1 MRNYD
6 RVNGLTPKGI
16 ERKRAHIVGGGIA
29 GLATAAFFVHDAHM
43 PGENITIYEAEA
55 VNGGCL
61 DAHWDPKAAAFKNR
75 GSRMFE
81 RRYECLSY
89 LMEKIPSIQTPGRTL
104 LDETYQANVDNPTR
118 AGLRLM
124 ERQGKKRSPTGPL
137 MSPTDGQKMLELMLT
152 PEEQLQGLTVGEW
165 FTPEMFTS
173 DFWYYWAYI
182 FALAP
187 QHSVIECRR
196 YLARFA
202 MYIGKPLLELSMI
215 IHTQYNEYDSLV
227 QPIEVWLKEKGVRFQ
242 METRVRD
249 IETENKGKE
258 TLATALVYDDAS
270 GHQRV
275 PLTRDDLVFLT
286 NGSMV
291 TNTTWGDNDTVATY
305 NRDTSDLGV
314 FDVWKKLAA
323 RDPKFGRP
331 EPFISNIDKSGFYT
345 FTITITGDPTFA
357 DFMSAKT
364 GVKPPLIKN
373 GCITIVDSNW
383 MITFFVYGK
392 KYYRNQPDDVDIV
405 HGYCL
410 FCMDKP
416 GNFIKKPARECTG
429 NEIFSE
435 LLYHCGLKDKIDQIL
450 KHAHVSIAAMPYITS
465 EFMPRRI
472 ADRPQV
478 IPDGCVNLAFIG
490 QYVETPADVSFTV
503 ESSVRTAMMAVWG
516 LTGLQKPQ
524 IPMYEP
530 LFDLRVIA
538 KSLEAAVG
546 SDALSLEILD
556 KIRTSIKGAS
566 IERLA
571 DAALKHIPEP
581 VVF

>member
-1 MRNYD
+1 MKNYY
-6 RVNGLTPKGI
+6 RINATRPKGI

-29 GLATAAFFVHDAHM
+29 GFATAAFLIDEAHM
-43 PGENITIYEAEA
+43 PGKNITIYESRA
-55 VNGGCL
+55 VPGGCL
-61 DAHWDPKAAAFKNR
+61 EAAWDPKSARYKNP

-81 RRYECLSY
+81 RRYECLFY
-89 LMEKIPSIQTPGRTL
+89 LLEKIPSIQTPGRTL
-104 LDETYQANVDNPTR
+104 LDETFQANVDNPTR
-118 AGLRLM
+118 SGLRLM
-124 ERQGKKRSPTGPL
+124 ERQGKRRSPTGPL
-137 MSPTDGQKMLELMLT
+137 MSAADGQKMLELMLT
-152 PEEQLQGLTVGEW
+152 PEEQLEGLSCAEW
-165 FTPEMFTS
+165 FTPAMFTS

-202 MYIGKPLLELSMI
+202 MYVGKPLLELSMI
-215 IHTQYNEYDSLV
+215 VHTQYNEYDSIIE
-227 QPIEVWLKEKGVRFQ
+227 PIEKWLKEKGVRFQ

-258 TLATALVYDDAS
+258 TFATALVYDGAS

-275 PLTRDDLVFLT
+275 SLTPDDLVFFT

-291 TNTTWGDNDTVATY
+291 LNNTYGDNDTIATY
-305 NRDTSDLGV
+305 NRDTTDLGL

-331 EPFISNIDKSGFYT
+331 EPFISDIDGSAFHT
-345 FTITITGDPTFA
+345 FTVTITGDSTFA
-357 DFMSAKT
+357 DYMSAKT
-364 GVKPPLIKN
+364 GVTPPLIKN

-392 KYYRNQPDDVDIV
+392 KYYRDQADDVDIA
-405 HGYCL
+405 HGYIL
-410 FCMDKP
+410 FCNDRP

-429 NEIFSE
+429 NEIWAE
-435 LLYHCGLKDKIDQIL
+435 VLYHCGLKDKIDQIT
-450 KHAHVSIAAMPYITS
+450 KHSYVSIAAMPYITS
-465 EFMPRRI
+465 QFMPRRI

-516 LTGLQKPQ
+516 LTGLEKPM

-530 LFDLRVIA
+530 LFDIRVIA
-538 KSLEAAVG
+538 KSLKMAAG
-546 SDALSLEILD
+546 TDTLSLEMLD
-556 KIRTSIKGAS
+556 KVKSSAGGSIARLLEGAVS
-566 IERLA
+566 HVP
-571 DAALKHIPEP
+571 DPD
-581 VVF
+581 VF

>member
-1 MRNYD
+1 MKNYD
-6 RVNGLTPKGI
+6 RINALPPKGI

-29 GLATAAFFVHDAHM
+29 GFATAAFLIDDAHM
-43 PGENITIYEAEA
+43 PGENITIYESA
-55 VNGGCL
+55 VMNGGCL
-61 DAHWDPKAAAFKNR
+61 DAHWDPKAEGYKNR

-81 RRYECLSY
+81 RRYECLFY
-89 LMEKIPSIQTPGRTL
+89 LMEKIPSTQTPGRTL
-104 LDETYQANVDNPTR
+104 LDETYQANVENPTR
-118 AGLRLM
+118 SGLRLM

-137 MSPTDGQKMLELMLT
+137 MSAADGQKMLELMLT
-152 PEEQLQGLTVGEW
+152 PEEQLEGLTVGDW
-165 FTPEMFTS
+165 FTPAMFTS

-215 IHTQYNEYDSLV
+215 IHTQYNEYDAIIA
-227 QPIEVWLKEKGVRFQ
+227 PMEVWLKEKGVRFQ
-242 METRVRD
+242 METSVRD
-249 IETENKGKE
+249 IETEDKGKE

-270 GHQRV
+270 GRQRI
-275 PLTRDDLVFLT
+275 PLTRDDLVFFT

-291 TNTTWGDNDTVATY
+291 TNTTWGENDTVATY
-305 NRDTSDLGV
+305 NRDITNLGL

-331 EPFISNIDKSGFYT
+331 EPFLSNIDQSGFYT

-364 GVKPPLIKN
+364 GVTPPLIKN

-405 HGYCL
+405 HGYIL
-410 FCMDKP
+410 FSHDRP

-435 LLYHCGLKDKIDQIL
+435 LLYHCGLEDKIDQIL
-450 KHAHVSIAAMPYITS
+450 EHSYVSIAAMPYITS
-465 EFMPRRI
+465 QFMPRRI
-472 ADRPQV
+472 ADRPKV

-490 QYVETPADVSFTV
+490 QFVETPADVSFTV

-516 LTGLQKPQ
+516 LTGLEKPM

-530 LFDLRVIA
+530 LFDVRVIA
-538 KSLEAAVG
+538 KSLKMATG
-546 SDALSLEILD
+546 SDTLNLETID
-556 KIRTSIKGAS
+556 KIRSSTGGSTG
-566 IERLA
+566 RLV
-571 DAALKHIPEP
+571 DAALSHIPDPE
-581 VVF
+581 VF

>member
-6 RVNGLTPKGI
+6 RINVLPPEGI
-16 ERKRAHIVGGGIA
+16 ERKRVHIIGGGIA
-29 GLATAAFFVHDAHM
+29 GLATAAFLVDDAHM
-43 PGENITIYEAEA
+43 PGENITIYESAA
-55 VNGGCL
+55 VNAGCL
-61 DAHWDPKAAAFKNR
+61 EAHWDPKAKGYKNP

-81 RRYECLSY
+81 RRYECLYY

-104 LDETYQANVDNPTR
+104 LDETYQANVENPTR
-118 AGLRLM
+118 SGLRLM

-137 MSPTDGQKMLELMLT
+137 MPAADGQKMLELMLT
-152 PEEQLQGLTVGEW
+152 PEEQLEGLTVGEW
-165 FTPEMFTS
+165 FSPEMFKS

-187 QHSVIECRR
+187 QHSLIECRR

-215 IHTQYNEYDSLV
+215 IHTQYNEYDSIVHPL
-227 QPIEVWLKEKGVRFQ
+227 EVWLKEKGVRFQ
-242 METRVRD
+242 METPVRD
-249 IETENKGKE
+249 IETEDKGKE
-258 TLATALVYDDAS
+258 TVATALVFGDAA
-270 GHQRV
+270 GRRRV
-275 PLTRDDLVFLT
+275 SLTRDDLVFFT

-291 TNTTWGDNDTVATY
+291 TNTTWGENDTVATY
-305 NRDTSDLGV
+305 NRDTTDLGL

-331 EPFISNIDKSGFYT
+331 EPFISDIEGSAFHT

-364 GVKPPLIKN
+364 GVTPPLIKN

-383 MITFFVYGK
+383 MITFFVYGN
-392 KYYRNQPDDVDIV
+392 KYYRNQPDDVDVV
-405 HGYCL
+405 HGYIL
-410 FCMDKP
+410 FTDRP

-435 LLYHCGLKDKIDQIL
+435 LLYHCGLENNKIKQIL
-450 KHAHVSIAAMPYITS
+450 EHSYVSIAAMPYITS
-465 EFMPRRI
+465 QFMPRRI
-472 ADRPQV
+472 ADRPNV
-478 IPDGCVNLAFIG
+478 IPEGCVNLAFIG
-490 QYVETPADVSFTV
+490 QFVETPADVSFTV

-516 LTGLQKPQ
+516 LTGLEKPM

-530 LFDLRVIA
+530 LFDVRVIA
-538 KSLEAAVG
+538 KSLKMAAA
-546 SDALSLEILD
+546 SDTLNLETLEKLKD
-556 KIRTSIKGAS
+556 AAPAS
-566 IERLA
+566 FAQLL
-571 DAALKHIPEP
+571 DAALGRLPEP
-581 VVF
+581 PL

>member
-6 RVNGLTPKGI
+6 RIDALPPAGI
-16 ERKRAHIVGGGIA
+16 ERKKAHIVGGGIA
-29 GLATAAFFVHDAHM
+29 GLATAAFLIDEAHM
-43 PGENITIYEAEA
+43 PGKNITVYESAA
-55 VNGGCL
+55 ANGGCL

-89 LMEKIPSIQTPGRTL
+89 LMEKIPSIQTPGLTL

-118 AGLRLM
+118 SGLRLM
-124 ERQGKKRSPTGPL
+124 EKQGKKRSPTGPL
-137 MSPTDGQKMLELMLT
+137 MSAADGQKMLELMLT
-152 PEEQLQGLTVGEW
+152 PEEQLEGLSVGEW
-165 FTPEMFTS
+165 FTPQMFTS

-187 QHSVIECRR
+187 QHSLIECRR

-202 MYIGKPLLELSMI
+202 MYVGKPLLELSMI
-215 IHTQYNEYDSLV
+215 IHTQYNEYDSIIHPL
-227 QPIEVWLKEKGVRFQ
+227 ETWLKGKGVRFQ
-242 METRVRD
+242 METSVRD
-249 IETENKGKE
+249 IETKNQGKE
-258 TLATALVYDDAS
+258 TLATALVYDDAA
-270 GHQRV
+270 GRQNI
-275 PLTRDDLVFLT
+275 PLTRDDLVFFT

-291 TNTTWGDNDTVATY
+291 QKSTWGDNKTVAQY
-305 NRDTSDLGV
+305 DRDTTDLGV

-331 EPFISNIDKSGFYT
+331 EPFISNIDKSAFLT
-345 FTITITGDPTFA
+345 FTATITGDSTFA
-357 DFMSAKT
+357 DYMSAKT
-364 GVKPPLIKN
+364 GVSPPLIKN

-392 KYYRNQPDDVDIV
+392 KYYRDQPDDVDIT
-405 HGYCL
+405 HGYIL
-410 FCMDKP
+410 FTMDRP

-450 KHAHVSIAAMPYITS
+450 KHTSVAIAAMPYITS
-465 EFMPRRI
+465 QFMPRHI

-490 QYVETPADVSFTV
+490 QFVETPADVVFTV

-516 LTGLQKPQ
+516 LTGLKKPQ

-530 LFDLRVIA
+530 LFDIRVIA
-538 KSLEAAVG
+538 KTLKMAAG
-546 SDALSLEILD
+546 TETLSLEMID
-556 KIRTSIKGAS
+556 KIRSATVGPTGK
-566 IERLA
+566 LL
-571 DAALKHIPEP
+571 DAALRHLPDP

>member
-6 RVNGLTPKGI
+6 RIHAMPPKDI
-16 ERKRAHIVGGGIA
+16 ERKKAHIVGGGIA
-29 GLATAAFFVHDAHM
+29 GLATAAFLVDEAHM
-43 PGENITIYEAEA
+43 PAKNITIYESAA
-55 VNGGCL
+55 ANGGCL
-61 DAHWDPKAAAFKNR
+61 DAHWDPKAAGYKNR

-89 LMEKIPSIQTPGRTL
+89 LMEKIPSIQTPGLTL
-104 LDETYQANVDNPTR
+104 LDETHQANVDHPTR
-118 AGLRLM
+118 SGLRLM
-124 ERQGKKRSPTGPL
+124 ERKGKKRSPTGPL
-137 MSPTDGQKMLELMLT
+137 MSAVDGQKMLELMLT

-165 FTPEMFTS
+165 FTPEMFKS

-187 QHSVIECRR
+187 QHSLIECRR

-202 MYIGKPLLELSMI
+202 MYVGQPLLELSMI
-215 IHTQYNEYDSLV
+215 IHTQYNEYDSIIRPL
-227 QPIEVWLKEKGVRFQ
+227 ETWLKDKGVRFQ

-249 IETENKGKE
+249 IATENQGKE

-270 GHQRV
+270 GSQRIA
-275 PLTRDDLVFLT
+275 LTRDDLVFLT

-291 TNTTWGDNDTVATY
+291 TNSTWGDNDTVAKYDRST
-305 NRDTSDLGV
+305 TDLGV
-314 FDVWKKLAA
+314 FDVWKKLSA

-331 EPFISNIDKSGFYT
+331 EPFISNIDQSGFQT
-345 FTITITGDPTFA
+345 FTITIKGDSTFA
-357 DFMSAKT
+357 DYMSTKT
-364 GVKPPLIKN
+364 GVSPPLIKN

-405 HGYCL
+405 HGYVL
-410 FCMDKP
+410 YCMDRP
-416 GNFIKKPARECTG
+416 GNFIKKPARDCTG

-435 LLYHCGLKDKIDQIL
+435 LLYHCGLENKIEQIL
-450 KHAHVSIAAMPYITS
+450 KHSHVSIAAMPYITS
-465 EFMPRRI
+465 QFMPRRTG
-472 ADRPQV
+472 DRPEV
-478 IPDGCVNLAFIG
+478 IPEGCVNLAFIG
-490 QYVETPADVSFTV
+490 QFVETPADVSFTV

-516 LTGLQKPQ
+516 LTGLNKPQ

-530 LFDLRVIA
+530 LFDVRVIA
-538 KSLEAAVG
+538 KSLKMATG
-546 SDALSLEILD
+546 SDTLSLEIID
-556 KIRTSIKGAS
+556 KIRSSTRGSAGQ
-566 IERLA
+566 LA
-571 DAALKHIPEP
+571 NAALGHIPDP

>member
-1 MRNYD
+1 M
-6 RVNGLTPKGI
+6 
-16 ERKRAHIVGGGIA
+16 
-29 GLATAAFFVHDAHM
+29 
-43 PGENITIYEAEA
+43 
-55 VNGGCL
+55 
-61 DAHWDPKAAAFKNR
+61 
-75 GSRMFE
+75 
-81 RRYECLSY
+81 
-89 LMEKIPSIQTPGRTL
+89 
-104 LDETYQANVDNPTR
+104 DNPTR
-118 AGLRLM
+118 SGLRLM

-137 MSPTDGQKMLELMLT
+137 MSAADGQKMLELMLT
-152 PEEQLQGLTVGEW
+152 PEEQLEGLTCAEW
-165 FTPEMFTS
+165 FSPAMFTS

-187 QHSVIECRR
+187 QHSLIECRR

-202 MYIGKPLLELSMI
+202 MYVGKPLLELSMI
-215 IHTQYNEYDSLV
+215 VHTQYNEYDSIV
-227 QPIEVWLKEKGVRFQ
+227 HPVEVWLKEKGVRFQ

-249 IETENKGKE
+249 IETENQGKE

-270 GHQRV
+270 GRQRI
-275 PLTRDDLVFLT
+275 PLTRDDLVFFT

-291 TNTTWGDNDTVATY
+291 QGNTYGDNDTVATY
-305 NRDTSDLGV
+305 NRDTTDLGV

-331 EPFISNIDKSGFYT
+331 EPFISDIEGSAFHT
-345 FTITITGDPTFA
+345 FTITITGDSTFA
-357 DFMSAKT
+357 DYMSAKT
-364 GVKPPLIKN
+364 GVTPPLIKN

-405 HGYCL
+405 HGYVL
-410 FCMDKP
+410 FTMDRP

-435 LLYHCGLKDKIDQIL
+435 VLYHCGLKDKIDQIL
-450 KHAHVSIAAMPYITS
+450 KHSYVSIAAMPYITS
-465 EFMPRRI
+465 QFMPRRI

-516 LTGLQKPQ
+516 LTGLEKPM

-530 LFDLRVIA
+530 LFDIRVIA
-538 KSLEAAVG
+538 KSLKMAAG
-546 SDALSLEILD
+546 TDTLSLEILD
-556 KIRTSIKGAS
+556 KVKSSTGGSTA
-566 IERLA
+566 RLL
-571 DAALKHIPEP
+571 DAALSHMPDP
-581 VVF
+581 DVF